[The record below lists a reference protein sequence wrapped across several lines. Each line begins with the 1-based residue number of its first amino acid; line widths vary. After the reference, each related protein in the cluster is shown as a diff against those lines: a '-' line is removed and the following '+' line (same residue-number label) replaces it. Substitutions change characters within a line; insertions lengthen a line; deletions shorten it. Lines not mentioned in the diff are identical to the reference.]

1 MYLFPCKEEGPWDL
15 EAWALPRG
23 KCMLHVSDISP
34 RTHPDDSW
42 APAPP
47 CLLSNPLPLVPS
59 GLLGSKWSNLNVP
72 LPWVSELLTNEG

>member
-1 MYLFPCKEEGPWDL
+1 MDKAGEAYFVLFSEIPEVYLFPCKEEGPWDL

-23 KCMLHVSDISP
+23 NCLLHVSDIFP

-47 CLLSNPLPLVPS
+47 CLLSNPYS
-59 GLLGSKWSNLNVP
+59 
-72 LPWVSELLTNEG
+72 